1 MFADTRDHRTTHGAR
16 MPHDRR
22 HTALRTLLPLAA
34 LGCVLSAGCMAV
46 RPGYCDPTSGRVY
59 AGYAK
64 PGPYP
69 GELLCPQDCDCR
81 GPAYHP
87 ILSAFSSYGGAGFC
101 GTHRKG
107 CRCAKCVPP
116 CRTLP
121 LVRTPP
127 PADYADFPRG
137 PGGLTGMNAA
147 PTTPGFVP
155 PAPATD
161 EGLERGI
168 DQDRERVQDPLEV
181 DEDGIGV
188 E

>member
-1 MFADTRDHRTTHGAR
+1 MRDG
-16 MPHDRR
+16 RR
-22 HTALRTLLPLAA
+22 FPPLLAA
-34 LGCVLSAGCMAV
+34 AAVLPALAAGCMAV
-46 RPGYCDPTSGRVY
+46 RPGYCDPTTGRVY

-69 GELLCPQDCDCR
+69 GELLCPQDCDCK
-81 GPAYHP
+81 GPPYAP
-87 ILSAFSSYGGAGFC
+87 ILSAFSSYGGAGYC
-101 GTHRKG
+101 RGCSRCRGGT
-107 CRCAKCVPP
+107 PP

-137 PGGLTGMNAA
+137 PGGFPGMTAA
-147 PTTPGFVP
+147 PPPPAGFVP

-161 EGLERGI
+161 EGYERGV
-168 DQDRERVQDPLEV
+168 DGDRERVQDPSEV
-181 DEDGIGV
+181 DEDGVGV